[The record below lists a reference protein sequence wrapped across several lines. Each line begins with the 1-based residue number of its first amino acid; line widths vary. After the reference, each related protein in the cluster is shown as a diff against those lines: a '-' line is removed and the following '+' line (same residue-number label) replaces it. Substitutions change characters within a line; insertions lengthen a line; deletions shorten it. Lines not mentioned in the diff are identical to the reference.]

1 MRDVLQKIHMYLGLL
16 CWSILFVYGIAG
28 LTATVF
34 RAGPPGPHFQSST
47 VRTETFV
54 TPPNQTDKQVADA
67 VWRTLKIPLTGPPPA
82 YAIRRDDENN
92 LLVSFWTTNGPIT
105 VTVLEPQRQLRIET
119 HRNTVWAYF
128 NNLHSTTVRDRPY
141 DWRIRLWAYYNEFA
155 IWALLAMALSGVYLW
170 LSSRPRHL
178 LAQAAVGLSVVS
190 FLVLYILTR

>member
-34 RAGPPGPHFQSST
+34 RSGPPGPHFQSST

-54 TPPNQTDKQVADA
+54 TPPNGTDKQVADA

-82 YAIRRDDENN
+82 YAIRRDRENN
-92 LLVSFWTTNGPIT
+92 LLVSFYTTNGPT
-105 VTVLEPQRQLRIET
+105 HVTVMEQQNQLRIET

-128 NNLHSTTVRDRPY
+128 NNLHSTTLRGHPY
-141 DWRIRLWAYYNEFA
+141 DWRIRLWTYYNEFA
-155 IWALLAMALSGVYLW
+155 IWALLAMSLSGIYLW

>member
-82 YAIRRDDENN
+82 YAIRRDRENN

-105 VTVLEPQRQLRIET
+105 VTVLEQQRQLRIES
-119 HRNTVWAYF
+119 HRNTIWAYF
-128 NNLHSTTVRDRPY
+128 NNLHSTTVRGHPY

-155 IWALLAMALSGVYLW
+155 IWALLAMSLSGVYLW

-178 LAQAAVGLSVVS
+178 LARAAVGLSVVS